1 MAFCRHTQTVIP
13 VIILLCILTTPGPV
27 TAQHTPNLKA
37 LSVDDILTI
46 KPKEDWLL
54 IDTRLPDEYNG
65 WRADQ
70 MTRGGHIPDSIDF
83 CSSWLDLEIK
93 DKSIKLKA
101 VRQTKGIQPQKHIV
115 LCSTIPL
122 TNQKVASYLHRSGFR
137 RLYSFDMRPWVADD
151 HKPLVRYPGFH
162 LLVPP
167 FVVRQILNGHR
178 PETFEQTVRFK
189 LVEVSWGGEGASYSK
204 GHIPGSFHVNT
215 DHFEPPP
222 SWKLGNPDLLRHFA
236 ETYGFQADDTVIL
249 SGEDPTASYR
259 LAVVLQ
265 YMGVRDV
272 RVLNGGL
279 STWKAAGYP
288 LETQSHAPPQVNS
301 FGAIIPVHPELVDT
315 TSEVKQA
322 FLASEPFVL
331 VDTRTWAEYTGNTS
345 GYTYHFRKGRIP
357 GSTYG
362 QADFTGKNSL
372 TPYRNLDNTMRN
384 NREII
389 TLWEKAGIDTRH
401 HLSFMCGGGWRA
413 AEVLTFAQ
421 VMGIRNTSLY
431 SDGWIG
437 WSRDRSNPTESG
449 TPPQTPSSKPQ
460 IP

>member
-27 TAQHTPNLKA
+27 TAQHTSNLKA

-46 KPKEDWLL
+46 KPKVDWLL

-101 VRQTKGIQPQKHIV
+101 VRQTEGIQPQKHIV

-137 RLYSFDMRPWVADD
+137 RVYSFDMRPWVADD
-151 HKPLVRYPGFH
+151 HKPPVRYPGFH

-167 FVVRQILNGHR
+167 FVVRQILNGRR

-272 RVLNGGL
+272 RVLNGEL

-322 FLASEPFVL
+322 FFASEPFVL
-331 VDTRTWAEYTGNTS
+331 VDTRTWAEYTGTTS

-389 TLWEKAGIDTRH
+389 TLWEKAGIDTSH
-401 HLSFMCGGGWRA
+401 HLSFM
-413 AEVLTFAQ
+413 
-421 VMGIRNTSLY
+421 
-431 SDGWIG
+431 
-437 WSRDRSNPTESG
+437 
-449 TPPQTPSSKPQ
+449 
-460 IP
+460 

>member
-27 TAQHTPNLKA
+27 TAQHTSNLKA

-46 KPKEDWLL
+46 KPKVDWLL

-101 VRQTKGIQPQKHIV
+101 VRQTEGIQPQKHIV

-137 RLYSFDMRPWVADD
+137 RVYSFDMRPWVADD
-151 HKPLVRYPGFH
+151 HKPPVRYPGFH

-167 FVVRQILNGHR
+167 FVVRQILNGRR

-322 FLASEPFVL
+322 FFASEPFVL
-331 VDTRTWAEYTGNTS
+331 VDTRTWAEYTGTTS

-389 TLWEKAGIDTRH
+389 TLWEKAGIDTSH
-401 HLSFMCGGGWRA
+401 HLSFM
-413 AEVLTFAQ
+413 
-421 VMGIRNTSLY
+421 
-431 SDGWIG
+431 
-437 WSRDRSNPTESG
+437 
-449 TPPQTPSSKPQ
+449 
-460 IP
+460 

>member
-27 TAQHTPNLKA
+27 TAQHTSNLKA

-46 KPKEDWLL
+46 KPKVDWLL

-101 VRQTKGIQPQKHIV
+101 VRQTEGIQPQKHIV

-137 RLYSFDMRPWVADD
+137 RVYSFDMRPWVADD
-151 HKPLVRYPGFH
+151 HKPPVRYPGFH

-167 FVVRQILNGHR
+167 FVVRQILNGRR

-222 SWKLGNPDLLRHFA
+222 SWKLGNLDLLRHFA

-272 RVLNGGL
+272 RVLNGEL

-322 FLASEPFVL
+322 FFASEPFVL
-331 VDTRTWAEYTGNTS
+331 VDTRTWAEYTGTTS

-389 TLWEKAGIDTRH
+389 TLWEKAGIDTSH
-401 HLSFMCGGGWRA
+401 HLSFM
-413 AEVLTFAQ
+413 
-421 VMGIRNTSLY
+421 
-431 SDGWIG
+431 
-437 WSRDRSNPTESG
+437 
-449 TPPQTPSSKPQ
+449 
-460 IP
+460 